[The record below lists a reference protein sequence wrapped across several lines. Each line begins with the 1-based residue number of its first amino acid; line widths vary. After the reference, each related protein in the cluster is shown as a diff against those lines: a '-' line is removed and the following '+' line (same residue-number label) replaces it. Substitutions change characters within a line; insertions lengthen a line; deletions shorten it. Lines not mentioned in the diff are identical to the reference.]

1 MKVSFNP
8 TKKQLIEIEVWL
20 LKERFR
26 TGEGFYC
33 NRGIMKNSFSKNEMA
48 TISKTSKT
56 VGFAIW
62 NNIADFSVTIDIAE
76 IKPRYRKKGLGEELI
91 SRLIDYLI
99 SLNIYVA
106 YLECM
111 PESSESFWRHL
122 GFIDFPT
129 HHNLSYKR
137 NKQLF
142 KILVPHLKPT
152 DQSDLIDLIE
162 VWDSEPMKTEDL
174 PPTWAWPVTF
184 EQGTK
189 KLQIPII
196 HPCYHDWRIRWKRD
210 GVVVV
215 DEKVK
220 YFRKQRIQFG
230 EFLILKELSK
240 TL

>member
-8 TKKQLIEIEVWL
+8 TKKQLIEIEGWL
-20 LKERFR
+20 LRERSQ

-33 NRGIMKNSFSKNEMA
+33 NRRIIKNSFSKNEMA

-111 PESSESFWRHL
+111 PESSEFFWRHL
-122 GFIDFPT
+122 GFIDFPI
-129 HHNLSYKR
+129 S
-137 NKQLF
+137 
-142 KILVPHLKPT
+142 
-152 DQSDLIDLIE
+152 S
-162 VWDSEPMKTEDL
+162 
-174 PPTWAWPVTF
+174 
-184 EQGTK
+184 
-189 KLQIPII
+189 
-196 HPCYHDWRIRWKRD
+196 
-210 GVVVV
+210 
-215 DEKVK
+215 
-220 YFRKQRIQFG
+220 
-230 EFLILKELSK
+230 
-240 TL
+240 